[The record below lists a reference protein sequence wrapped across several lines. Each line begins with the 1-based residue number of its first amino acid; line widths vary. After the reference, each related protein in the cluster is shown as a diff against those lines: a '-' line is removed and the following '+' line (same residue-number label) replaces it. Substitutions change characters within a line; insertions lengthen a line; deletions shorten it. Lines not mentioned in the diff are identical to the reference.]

1 MNGSSSN
8 RSLPSGSF
16 LSDAFVV
23 ISQKVG
29 EGHFWRVQDRYIRPR
44 TVMDVFFNG
53 EHAVSKPLRARIAL
67 AAASAQ
73 MQRARDHFADFLHSL
88 AVIFFPLGI

>member
-23 ISQKVG
+23 FSQKVG

-44 TVMDVFFNG
+44 TVMDVLFNRG
-53 EHAVSKPLRARIAL
+53 RAVRKGKQ
-67 AAASAQ
+67 ASASQ
-73 MQRARDHFADFLHSL
+73 
-88 AVIFFPLGI
+88 